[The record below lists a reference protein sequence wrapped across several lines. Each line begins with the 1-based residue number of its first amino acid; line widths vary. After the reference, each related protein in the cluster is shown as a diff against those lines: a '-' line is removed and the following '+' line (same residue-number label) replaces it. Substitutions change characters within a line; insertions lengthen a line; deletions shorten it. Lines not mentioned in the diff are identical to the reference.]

1 MTTRIITT
9 AQTADRSCAWCDF
22 GRTHG
27 TNACPVRAAQ
37 VAKSQARPAQTA
49 VEFWS
54 EVKGYPVLARCH
66 RDPVMTQDVRAW
78 LTADRTA

>member
-1 MTTRIITT
+1 MTTTNT
-9 AQTADRSCAWCDF
+9 AAQTTDCSCAWCDF

-27 TNACPVRAAQ
+27 TNACPVRATQ
-37 VAKSQARPAQTA
+37 VAKSQTRPAQTA

-54 EVKGYPVLARCH
+54 EVKGYPVLARSH

-78 LTADRTA
+78 LTADRAA